1 MAGGQNMLGTPGWE
15 MLTLAPPIDLSDRIS
30 IGARSGEQE
39 PCSCLHYGRH
49 SGVK

>member
-1 MAGGQNMLGTPGWE
+1 MARTKAWG
-15 MLTLAPPIDLSDRIS
+15 MLTLVISEDLSDRIL
-30 IGARSGEQE
+30 IGVRSGEQE